1 MLIKLWELFVGFGRS
16 TMLGFGGG
24 PSIIP
29 LYQHEAVEQYQWL
42 TKDEFGQALAFA
54 NAMPGPIAT
63 KLSAYIGYKVA
74 GWLGAAVAIGAVVL
88 PTALLMI
95 VLVFA
100 MSKLQNN
107 SVIKGMIRGIQPVI
121 FVMFAMLAFDYAK
134 YAFEPSGGTVTFIPF
149 IIAAVFFILVQYT
162 GVSVVW
168 GIIGALIVG
177 AIFLRP

>member
-1 MLIKLWELFVGFGRS
+1 MKLWELFVGFGRS

-95 VLVFA
+95 ALVFA
-100 MSKLQNN
+100 MNKLQNN
-107 SVIKGMIRGIQPVI
+107 PVIKGMIRGIQPVI

-134 YAFEPSGGTVTFIPF
+134 YVFGPTSGDVIAFIPF
-149 IIAAVFFILVQYT
+149 VIAAVYFILVQYT

-168 GIIGALIVG
+168 GIIGALIAG

>member
-1 MLIKLWELFVGFGRS
+1 MMMKLWELFIGFGRS

-29 LYQHEAVEQYQWL
+29 LYQHEAVEQFKWL
-42 TKDEFGQALAFA
+42 TKEEFGQALAFA

-63 KLSAYIGYKVA
+63 KLSAYIGYRVA
-74 GWLGAAVAIGAVVL
+74 GWLGAAVAMGAVVL

-100 MSKLQNN
+100 MNKLQNN
-107 SVIKGMIRGIQPVI
+107 PTIKGMIRGIQPVI

-134 YAFEPSGGTVTFIPF
+134 YVFEPSGGSINFIPF
-149 IIAAVFFILVQYT
+149 LIAAVFFILVQYT
-162 GVSVVW
+162 GVSVIW
-168 GIIGALIVG
+168 GIIGALIAG